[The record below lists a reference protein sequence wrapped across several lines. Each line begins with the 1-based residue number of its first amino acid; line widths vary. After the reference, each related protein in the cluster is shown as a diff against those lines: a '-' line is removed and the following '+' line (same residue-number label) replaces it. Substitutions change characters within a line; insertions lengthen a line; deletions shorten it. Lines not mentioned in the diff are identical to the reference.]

1 MSCHF
6 PRLCHDTCL
15 IKYVVSDYHTRVSS
29 GSSAKA
35 GSAARIVSTVD
46 CFLCRL
52 NINWTSDR
60 LPQYFCN
67 GSSSCRRELSCLI
80 YYTVNA
86 ARISAGSHTVHNNRT
101 DCKLSFVALRFL
113 PRTESVRQAV
123 SRHPPKRPLQNLNGT
138 RAGHLCGL
146 CRFCR
151 SLRSCCLL
159 LLDRDSLT
167 ECKLRRHILCASH
180 NRWFPCNRS
189 QPIRLRSLH
198 LHPAEKSFPVDT
210 AASTDASGSA
220 LLLMRE
226 SVRLDLYLCIKCIVR
241 IGICFRSRHAVGIFT
256 YPSTFPDSTC
266 VQVSPA
272 LGDLCHIS
280 FV

>member
-52 NINWTSDR
+52 NTTGLRTVCRNT
-60 LPQYFCN
+60 CN

-101 DCKLSFVALRFL
+101 DCKLSFVAL
-113 PRTESVRQAV
+113 V
-123 SRHPPKRPLQNLNGT
+123 SCLALNQCGKQCHVIHRSGHCRILNGT

-167 ECKLRRHILCASH
+167 Y
-180 NRWFPCNRS
+180 
-189 QPIRLRSLH
+189 
-198 LHPAEKSFPVDT
+198 
-210 AASTDASGSA
+210 SA
-220 LLLMRE
+220 L
-226 SVRLDLYLCIKCIVR
+226 
-241 IGICFRSRHAVGIFT
+241 T
-256 YPSTFPDSTC
+256 
-266 VQVSPA
+266 
-272 LGDLCHIS
+272 
-280 FV
+280 

>member
-52 NINWTSDR
+52 NTTGLRTVCRNT
-60 LPQYFCN
+60 CN

-101 DCKLSFVALRFL
+101 DCKLSFVALVSCLALNQCGKQCHVIHRSGHCRI
-113 PRTESVRQAV
+113 RTVPA
-123 SRHPPKRPLQNLNGT
+123 
-138 RAGHLCGL
+138 
-146 CRFCR
+146 
-151 SLRSCCLL
+151 
-159 LLDRDSLT
+159 LDT
-167 ECKLRRHILCASH
+167 CAD
-180 NRWFPCNRS
+180 F
-189 QPIRLRSLH
+189 
-198 LHPAEKSFPVDT
+198 
-210 AASTDASGSA
+210 AASAAAFAAAACSSSIVTASPSASSVVTYSA
-220 LLLMRE
+220 L
-226 SVRLDLYLCIKCIVR
+226 
-241 IGICFRSRHAVGIFT
+241 T
-256 YPSTFPDSTC
+256 
-266 VQVSPA
+266 
-272 LGDLCHIS
+272 
-280 FV
+280 